1 VIHNDSP
8 DEEIPMTTT
17 DFDALQKRWQAQ
29 DARLDTMLELNRH
42 MLHTLQRDQ
51 TRGALG
57 SVFVLLWV
65 QFAMDLLA
73 VFLLGSFLGNRLG
86 AWQSELRFMIPAL
99 VLFVCAIALFASVI
113 RQLAMLYA
121 IDASGP
127 VSEVQRILD
136 TLHAHRLI
144 VTRAIILIAPM
155 LWIPIAIVGLRA
167 LFDFLVINLI
177 AGALFIPV
185 VYWLSRRYGQRLLR
199 YAWIARIN
207 EDLAGRSLS
216 EARARLKEIATFQR
230 EG

>member
-1 VIHNDSP
+1 
-8 DEEIPMTTT
+8 MTTT

-167 LFDFLVINLI
+167 LFDFDTYARFPMYFLVINFI

-199 YAWIARIN
+199 YPWIARIH

-216 EARARLKEIATFQR
+216 EARARLAEIATFQR